1 MIWLIWILS
10 AAMFGM
16 ADIDIERRERDVT
29 KSRAKNWS
37 TIGFI
42 YILLW
47 DDGVCV
53 CICVCVH
60 RMGNGLI
67 RFAASM
73 GSTCFSPSTWN
84 DGAVLDSLG
93 FFWPSNARMMPPA
106 PSPHLT
112 WDTNA
117 NFFFNVLSLAKLR
130 LNITKNT
137 NSMNVKYIAKSY
149 QTKRS

>member
-1 MIWLIWILS
+1 
-10 AAMFGM
+10 MFGM

-37 TIGFI
+37 TIGFIYI

-112 WDTNA
+112 
-117 NFFFNVLSLAKLR
+117 
-130 LNITKNT
+130 
-137 NSMNVKYIAKSY
+137 
-149 QTKRS
+149 